1 MGPYWSRRLGM
12 TSWGKSDTLSELY
25 VHWPWLARIYERVN
39 IDWKAIQSFPRHL
52 VQIFEQVTPLRVVL
66 YPPSS
71 HRRKQRMVL
80 LSERGHWIIQVELT
94 PPTKLEFQASDGE
107 KSNENEILNW
117 KSNLIFLCN
126 HNWGLCLVNIAALH
140 KGPINCISWS
150 GSLTKRAFIARY
162 CVSLTLINTCAF
174 TCRV

>member
-1 MGPYWSRRLGM
+1 MGPYWSRRLGD
-12 TSWGKSDTLSELY
+12 SEWHREVNQILSRSCKTHADLCD
-25 VHWPWLARIYERVN
+25 RVN
-39 IDWKAIQSFPRHL
+39 IDWKAIQRFPRHL

-66 YPPSS
+66 YPPS

-117 KSNLIFLCN
+117 KSNLIFLWN

-140 KGPINCISWS
+140 KGPINRISWS

>member
-1 MGPYWSRRLGM
+1 M
-12 TSWGKSDTLSELY
+12 T
-25 VHWPWLARIYERVN
+25 ERPFR
-39 IDWKAIQSFPRHL
+39 DLPRHQ
-52 VQIFEQVTPLRVVL
+52 VQIFEQVTPLREAL
-66 YPPSS
+66 YPPS
-71 HRRKQRMVL
+71 HRRKQRMLV

-117 KSNLIFLCN
+117 KSNLIFLWN
-126 HNWGLCLVNIAALH
+126 YNRGLYLVNIAALH
-140 KGPINCISWS
+140 KGPINRISWS
-150 GSLTKRAFIARY
+150 GSLTKRTFIARY